1 MMSPGVILFS
11 LRLMAETGSWPERC
25 KHCRASGEQKN
36 FSRFCSDM
44 KQRIFLPFHIGTS
57 IAVKCRDCDP
67 DPSIR
72 RHATKKTDN
81 LPTLL
86 PPTAEN
92 KSKKDPPP
100 RLPQKNAG
108 RKNSLSSHFSLF
120 IGDNVS

>member
-1 MMSPGVILFS
+1 ML
-11 LRLMAETGSWPERC
+11 
-25 KHCRASGEQKN
+25 Q
-36 FSRFCSDM
+36 
-44 KQRIFLPFHIGTS
+44 
-57 IAVKCRDCDP
+57 
-67 DPSIR
+67 
-72 RHATKKTDN
+72 KKTDN

-108 RKNSLSSHFSLF
+108 RKNSFSSHFSLF